1 MKTRL
6 AIILVLAACCASCDF
21 YKHDHSNVQLSAPA
35 SIPDVK
41 PAIIDPDIPQQIDE
55 LAGQLVDKRVLFIGE
70 SHDQLEHHRNQLRII
85 KSLYAR
91 YPDFAIGVEYFQQP
105 FQSYLDDYIAGRIT
119 EREMLVGTEYFKR
132 WKLDYR
138 MLQPIFQFALENHIP
153 LLALSISDEI
163 HSKVFRGGMK
173 SLSPFELAQIP
184 VDMQPASEGYLQRM
198 KSIFIS
204 HPANDDFGAF
214 VEGVLL
220 WDESMADTAARYLKT
235 HSRTRMVVLA
245 GMVHVMYGDGIPG
258 RVNRRMGSNQSVVVI
273 NGNDFGNYPG
283 IANFQL
289 LVKNGAALPK
299 AGKLGVAIADGS
311 HGVLI
316 SDFAS
321 ASAARAAGLV
331 AGDRIVAVNG
341 VKVANISELESI
353 LFDKPPGER
362 IRLMVQRGGRTD
374 PAQELNFE
382 VALR

>member
-1 MKTRL
+1 MNTRL
-6 AIILVLAACCASCDF
+6 AIILVLIACCASCDF
-21 YKHDHSNVQLSAPA
+21 SKHDHSNVQLSAPA
-35 SIPDVK
+35 SIPDVR

-55 LAGQLVDKRVLFIGE
+55 LTAQLAGRRVLFIGE
-70 SHDQLEHHRNQLRII
+70 SHDRLEHHRNQLRII

-173 SLSPFELAQIP
+173 SLSPLELAQIP
-184 VDMQPASEGYLQRM
+184 ADMQPASEGYLQRM

-235 HSRTRMVVLA
+235 HPGTRMVVLA

-273 NGNDFGNYPG
+273 NGNDFGSYPG
-283 IANFQL
+283 IADFQL

-316 SDFAS
+316 SDFAI

-341 VKVANISELESI
+341 VEVANISELESI

-374 PAQELNFE
+374 PVQELSFE